1 LTAQELKEGLGG
13 EGFFPHMHLLK
24 ELREYLTLCPK
35 ISIFL
40 LS

>member
-24 ELREYLTLCPK
+24 ELREYLTLVQEVRQ
-35 ISIFL
+35 S
-40 LS
+40 